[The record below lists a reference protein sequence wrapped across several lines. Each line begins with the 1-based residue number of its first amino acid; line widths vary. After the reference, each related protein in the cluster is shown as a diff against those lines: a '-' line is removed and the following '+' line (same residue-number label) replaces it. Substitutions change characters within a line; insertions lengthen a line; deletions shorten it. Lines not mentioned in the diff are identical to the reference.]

1 MCSDTHGRILAPPPE
16 RRIYPAARRAAP
28 GLPDESGVPI
38 GLAARL
44 MRGCFPLASSGGGEG
59 GGEEGGSFEVRSPQA
74 EGRKKAEIGNCQL
87 LTPLTLLVEKRR
99 AGSRHRPLLGLLCWG
114 LLCFVET
121 GRRLPFHTLASR
133 CSRPLARWQKSRF
146 SSSLWPAWHWLPAM
160 WPFAAAGGSHWG

>member
-1 MCSDTHGRILAPPPE
+1 VAGFGQPLDLQIVVERRQPLLRSLTSYLMLFYYTPHAAGLRIVVEVALCLVMASGLCLVAWRLRPLARWLLLILFFWLAPNVPM
-16 RRIYPAARRAAP
+16 RA
-28 GLPDESGVPI
+28 D
-38 GLAARL
+38 
-44 MRGCFPLASSGGGEG
+44 
-59 GGEEGGSFEVRSPQA
+59 
-74 EGRKKAEIGNCQL
+74 
-87 LTPLTLLVEKRR
+87 LVFYV
-99 AGSRHRPLLGLLCWG
+99 GLLCWG